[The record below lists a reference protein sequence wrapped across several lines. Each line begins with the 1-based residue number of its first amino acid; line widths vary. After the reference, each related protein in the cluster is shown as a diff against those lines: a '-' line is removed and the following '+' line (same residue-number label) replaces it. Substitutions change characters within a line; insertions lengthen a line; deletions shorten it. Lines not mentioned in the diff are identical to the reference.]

1 MKRESKRSLPFTFV
15 VLMAL
20 LVPLLPASPPELE
33 LSLYSRYIWRG
44 FDLNPQNRR
53 VLQPSLTIPIGGN
66 GLAVNLWGSFSFADR
81 DLDELDL
88 TLSWRFQVGNRY
100 HVTVGAVQ
108 YGWYLSRDFSWRNH
122 TSREVFITLE
132 KESRGIR
139 PVFSVYWDVANGSGV
154 YAQMGISHSH
164 ELCCGCGTSLELSAT
179 LGYNHRQ
186 WITASGFSDLDLGIS
201 APWKFHSV
209 TITPTAHLCVILL
222 DEVNPGTNLEIW
234 GGISI
239 TWDP

>member
-108 YGWYLSRDFSWRNH
+108 YGWYLSRN
-122 TSREVFITLE
+122 
-132 KESRGIR
+132 RGNKR
-139 PVFSVYWDVANGSGV
+139 LFFLYVYTT
-154 YAQMGISHSH
+154 Y
-164 ELCCGCGTSLELSAT
+164 
-179 LGYNHRQ
+179 YY
-186 WITASGFSDLDLGIS
+186 
-201 APWKFHSV
+201 
-209 TITPTAHLCVILL
+209 
-222 DEVNPGTNLEIW
+222 TNEN
-234 GGISI
+234 
-239 TWDP
+239 